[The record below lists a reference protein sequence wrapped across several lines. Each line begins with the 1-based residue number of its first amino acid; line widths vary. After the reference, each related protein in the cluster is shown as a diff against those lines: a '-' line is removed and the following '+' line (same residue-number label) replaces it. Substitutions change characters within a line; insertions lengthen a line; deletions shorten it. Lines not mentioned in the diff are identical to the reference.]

1 MSTTDLK
8 TLERRFWSEWNKG
21 KAAAMAIM
29 NEIYAADLVFYGGSG
44 RVFHGLEDFKQYQ
57 SVFFDAFPDNQASID
72 DLLVVGDKAV
82 LRYTMSGTHKGE
94 FMGIPPTNKKLTM
107 WIIEIDR
114 FAGGKIVEG
123 WDRYDTLGIMQ
134 QLGVLPTPG
143 KPK

>member
-1 MSTTDLK
+1 
-8 TLERRFWSEWNKG
+8 
-21 KAAAMAIM
+21 MAIM
-29 NEIYAADLVFYGGSG
+29 NETYAADLVFYGGSG

-107 WIIEIDR
+107 WIIEIYR
-114 FAGGKIVEG
+114 FAVGKIVEG

-143 KPK
+143 KQK